1 METLYVIFI
10 VEVADSRYSHRSRR
24 RGRAVVEIQAPRTI
38 LESIDPGNLFVGA
51 MQAALANFDTPTEEE
66 E

>member
-1 METLYVIFI
+1 VETLYVTFI
-10 VEVADSRYSHRSRR
+10 VEVADSQYSYHSQR
-24 RGRAVVEIQAPRTI
+24 RGRAVVEIQVPRTI